1 MELLSCNN
9 KRVSLY
15 EGMEVG
21 SNKSFRAKLAAGEKH
36 IRGLAA

>member
-1 MELLSCNN
+1 MELLNCNN

-21 SNKSFRAKLAAGEKH
+21 SVVRASEQNWLLGKRELAA
-36 IRGLAA
+36 